1 MISKP
6 ALVLTLAGALAFGAC
21 SKNANLPA
29 AACPPCEAQKSANAD
44 QVVATY
50 ANHKVTMGELDE
62 MIAKDVFEMRR
73 QALEAMIISKL
84 VEEKAK
90 AAGKDP
96 ETFLRGIAEQS
107 VAAPIPEEQLK
118 AMYERAKPQ
127 LGDKSFEEVKP
138 MIEGMMKQEAQKKA
152 MIDYI
157 DQLRKEANVQILL
170 EEPKVDVKAEGPS
183 KGPADAPVTIVE
195 FSDFECPY
203 CSRAA
208 QTVDKIV
215 ENNAGKVRLVF
226 RSYPLPF
233 HKNAKKASEAALC
246 ANEQGKFWQMHDA
259 LFANQQKLEIADLK
273 ATAKTLGLDSAA
285 FDACLDSGKFAAQI
299 DADLKAGE
307 KAGVEGTPAFFINGR
322 FVAGALPYEQFQ
334 TIVEQELAKAK
345 K

>member
-170 EEPKVDVKAEGPS
+170 EEPKVVRDPGC
-183 KGPADAPVTIVE
+183 GYRHLRHRPALRPEWLRGADP
-195 FSDFECPY
+195 DPQGHHRGR
-203 CSRAA
+203 RALRRH
-208 QTVDKIV
+208 QHPR
-215 ENNAGKVRLVF
+215 RL
-226 RSYPLPF
+226 RR
-233 HKNAKKASEAALC
+233 
-246 ANEQGKFWQMHDA
+246 
-259 LFANQQKLEIADLK
+259 
-273 ATAKTLGLDSAA
+273 
-285 FDACLDSGKFAAQI
+285 
-299 DADLKAGE
+299 
-307 KAGVEGTPAFFINGR
+307 GR
-322 FVAGALPYEQFQ
+322 RHQPWSLHRRPCHR
-334 TIVEQELAKAK
+334 
-345 K
+345 